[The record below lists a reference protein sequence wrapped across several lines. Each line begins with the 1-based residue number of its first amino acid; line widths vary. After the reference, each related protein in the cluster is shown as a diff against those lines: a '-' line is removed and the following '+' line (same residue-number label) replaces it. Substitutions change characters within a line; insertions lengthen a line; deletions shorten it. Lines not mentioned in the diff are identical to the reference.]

1 MVRGDLLNQ
10 GLLLGLLFHLR
21 WQSVLPKL
29 HDLLGALALL
39 KFVNLAIQMMA
50 MQMTGLQMTGLQ
62 MLVPI
67 QIVDHSSSDL
77 EELELS

>member
-1 MVRGDLLNQ
+1 LVRGDLLNQ

-29 HDLLGALALL
+29 RDLLGALALL
-39 KFVNLAIQMMA
+39 RFVNLAIQMMA
-50 MQMTGLQMTGLQ
+50 IQMTGLQ